1 VVRLLVVDFLA
12 PPDDAF
18 PTVFVPEDFVVLLAA
33 VLVDFAAVL
42 VLVGFVVVLAP
53 DDLAVGFLAPPADL

>member
-1 VVRLLVVDFLA
+1 LA
-12 PPDDAF
+12 PPDDTF

-53 DDLAVGFLAPPADL
+53 DDLAVGALAPPADL